1 MVFHKK
7 SSPVKGVLLMYH
19 PPLTWSERGQ
29 LWLRLG
35 IRLVLVL
42 LAALALKLL
51 LRPALS
57 LFAPFVAAF
66 VAAAVL
72 NLLVRWVQKR
82 LGWSRKLLSLLVLL
96 LLLGLLGG
104 VVSLLVY
111 GVGAELVSLAQ
122 NWEGL
127 FAQVTQ
133 VLHQIEGVFAWLQSL
148 IPAPITQ
155 ATQSLWTQ
163 LSLWVQENASLALTA
178 AAEFATS
185 KAVKLPSFLLALVM
199 FVLATY
205 FLTADYPYL
214 RTRIIQHMDDRSL
227 HFFSQVR
234 TTALVAF
241 GGYLRAQALLSVGVF
256 FILLAGFLF
265 TRQSYAL
272 LLALGLA
279 VLDFIPIVGAGTVM
293 VPWALVALF
302 TRDYFTAA
310 AILIIW
316 GIIAVFRRFAEPK
329 IVGDQ
334 TGLSPILSLVS
345 MYAGMKLAGVPG
357 MILGPI
363 LTLVVLNLAGIGVFG
378 GVRRDISAAAEDIWA
393 ILAQRTQPSDP

>member
-1 MVFHKK
+1 
-7 SSPVKGVLLMYH
+7 MYP
-19 PPLTWSERGQ
+19 PPLSWPQRGQ

-35 IRLVLVL
+35 IRLSLVL
-42 LAALALKLL
+42 LAVLAFKTLF
-51 LRPALS
+51 RPALT
-57 LFAPFVAAF
+57 LFTPFLAALL
-66 VAAAVL
+66 AAALL
-72 NLLVRWVQKR
+72 NPLVRWVQKR
-82 LGWSRKLLSLLVLL
+82 LGWNRKLLSLQILL

-104 VVSLLVY
+104 LLSLLVY
-111 GVGAELVSLAQ
+111 GVGAELISLAQ

-133 VLHQIEGVFAWLQSL
+133 LLHQIEGLFTWLQSL

-155 ATQSLWTQ
+155 ATQTLWTD
-163 LSLWVQENASLALTA
+163 LSLWLQEHAALALTA

-185 KAVKLPSFLLALVM
+185 KAIKLPSFLLALVM

-214 RTRIIQHMDDRSL
+214 RTRLIQHLDERTL
-227 HFFSQVR
+227 HFLSQVR

-256 FILLAGFLF
+256 VILLVGFLA

-279 VLDFIPIVGAGTVM
+279 VLDFIPIVGAGTIM
-293 VPWALVALF
+293 VPWALAALF
-302 TRDYFTAA
+302 TRDFFHAA
-310 AILIIW
+310 AILVIW
-316 GIIAVFRRFAEPK
+316 GIIVVFRRFAEPK

-345 MYAGMKLAGVPG
+345 IYAGMKLAGVPG

-363 LTLVVLNLAGIGVFG
+363 LTLVVLNLAGIGVFRP
-378 GVRRDISAAAEDIWA
+378 VQRDISIAVQDVCSILSQRSETDI
-393 ILAQRTQPSDP
+393 P